1 MKQITSLL
9 AFGSLFLLG
18 FGMFSL
24 QAKPVLNQ
32 LELRISGMTCESCAA
47 GAQFS
52 LERLEGVASASVSY
66 AESKGVVVY
75 DPEKVTLE
83 QMIQAISDTGYR
95 ASVLSE
101 PVAYDGDL
109 KNDGEQ
115 VVSSREPYWNMTKG
129 YGMMRGNCRGFMAV
143 DNW

>member
-1 MKQITSLL
+1 
-9 AFGSLFLLG
+9 
-18 FGMFSL
+18 
-24 QAKPVLNQ
+24 
-32 LELRISGMTCESCAA
+32 MTCESCAA